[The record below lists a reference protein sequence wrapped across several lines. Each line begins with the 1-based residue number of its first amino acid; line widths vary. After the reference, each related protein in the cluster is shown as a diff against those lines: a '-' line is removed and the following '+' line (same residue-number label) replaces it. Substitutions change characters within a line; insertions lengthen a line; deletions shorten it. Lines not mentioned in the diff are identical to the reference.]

1 MIPVSESVLAAIRAD
16 AERAY
21 PRECCGVVVI
31 TRGRQHYVACANIT
45 PGASHFAISPQDYAA
60 AEENGEITHIVH
72 SHPGMSPLP
81 SEADLVGCERSGLP
95 WMIVNWP
102 TGAIHTFA
110 PNGYQAPLVGRAFSH
125 GILDCY
131 SLIRDYY
138 RRELALDL
146 PDFEREEG
154 WWLKGSHA
162 VGGNLYLDNFEQ
174 AGFVTL
180 ANDTPMQKHD
190 GLLMQIGAEVPNHAA
205 VYIGD
210 GLILQHCMHR
220 LSSRDIY
227 GGYWQRSTVKVVRH
241 RSLIHEQC
249 DAKQYA

>member
-1 MIPVSESVLAAIRAD
+1 MNPVTDSVFAAIRAD
-16 AERAY
+16 AERAW
-21 PRECCGVVVI
+21 PRECCGVVI
-31 TRGRQHYVACANIT
+31 IARGRQRYVPCANIAS
-45 PGASHFAISPQDYAA
+45 GNSHFAIKPEDYAA
-60 AEENGEITHIVH
+60 AEEAGEITHIVH

-95 WMIVNWP
+95 WIIVNWP

-110 PNGYQAPLVGRAFSH
+110 PTGYQAPLVGRNFSH

-138 RRELALDL
+138 RCELSLDI
-146 PDFEREEG
+146 PDFERDEE
-154 WWLKGSHA
+154 WWLKERNAKGS
-162 VGGNLYLDNFEQ
+162 NLYLDNFGQ
-174 AGFVTL
+174 AGFGPV
-180 ANDTPMQKHD
+180 AAEDTMQKHD
-190 GLLMQIGAEVPNHAA
+190 VLLMQIGSVVPNHAA

-210 GLILQHCMHR
+210 GCILQHCMNR

-241 RSLIHEQC
+241 RSLTR
-249 DAKQYA
+249 A